1 MWISKD
7 WNDYELLGCGNG
19 LRMERWGNHKIL
31 RPDTNAKFPIWH
43 GTDRLLYDGRYTSG
57 KSGGHWEC
65 ENLPKQWRIQ
75 YRELLF
81 EVGPTHFK
89 QMGLFPE
96 QAVNWDFAARQIKNA
111 DRPIRVLNLFAY
123 TGGATLACAK
133 AGAEVCHVDA
143 SKRMVAL
150 AKENALK
157 SGLGNAPIRWIVDD
171 CLKFVE
177 REIRRGRKYDA
188 LIMDPPAYG
197 HGPNGEV
204 WNIQKNLLPFIE
216 RTASLLSDS
225 PLFVLVN
232 TYTEKL
238 TSINLAAMLRVALQE
253 KFGGIVSVQ
262 ELGLPVSDTNFV
274 LPCGMTGRWSIY

>member
-1 MWISKD
+1 MWIAKD

-19 LRMERWGNHKIL
+19 LRLERWGNHKIL
-31 RPDTNAKFPIWH
+31 RPDTNTKFPIWH

-81 EVGPTHFK
+81 EVGPTRFK

-111 DRPIRVLNLFAY
+111 DKPIRVLNLFAY
-123 TGGATLACAK
+123 TGGATLVCAK

-157 SGLGNAPIRWIVDD
+157 SGLENAPIRWIVDD

-177 REIRRGRKYDA
+177 REIRRGRQYDA

-238 TSINLAAMLRVALQE
+238 TSIHLATMLRMALQE
-253 KFGGIVSVQ
+253 KFGGVVSVQ
-262 ELGLPVSDTNFV
+262 KIGLPVSGSNFV
-274 LPCGMTGRWSIY
+274 LSCGMTGRWFIY

>member
-1 MWISKD
+1 MKTIMRTITI
-7 WNDYELLGCGNG
+7 G
-19 LRMERWGNHKIL
+19 
-31 RPDTNAKFPIWH
+31 
-43 GTDRLLYDGRYTSG
+43 
-57 KSGGHWEC
+57 
-65 ENLPKQWRIQ
+65 
-75 YRELLF
+75 
-81 EVGPTHFK
+81 
-89 QMGLFPE
+89 
-96 QAVNWDFAARQIKNA
+96 
-111 DRPIRVLNLFAY
+111 RVLNLFAY
-123 TGGATLACAK
+123 TGGATLACAM

-157 SGLGNAPIRWIVDD
+157 SGLENTPIRWIVDD

-216 RTASLLSDS
+216 RTASLLSNS

-262 ELGLPVSDTNFV
+262 ELGLPVSDTNFI
-274 LPCGMTGRWSIY
+274 LPCGMTGRWFID